1 MANTKSALKN
11 IRKNKARYLR
21 NRAITS
27 KLKTL
32 EKQFLLSIE
41 NKDVDDAKQNASSFI
56 SALEKANKNN
66 IVHHNKVS
74 RKSLDVLNL
83 LAHSNI
89 PSYM

>member
-41 NKDVDDAKQNASSFI
+41 NKDLDDAKQKASLFI

-74 RKSLDVLNL
+74 RKKSRCAELISSL
-83 LAHSNI
+83 
-89 PSYM
+89 